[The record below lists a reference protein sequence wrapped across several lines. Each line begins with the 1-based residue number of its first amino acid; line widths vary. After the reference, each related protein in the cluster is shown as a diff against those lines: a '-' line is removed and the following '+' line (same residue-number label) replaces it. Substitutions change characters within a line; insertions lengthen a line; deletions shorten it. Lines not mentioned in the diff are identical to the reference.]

1 MTDTGAGIDPSLLP
15 RLFTPF
21 ERLGAP
27 AAGIEGTGLG
37 LALSRTLAESMG
49 GRVGVE
55 STPDVGSTFWV
66 ELLRA
71 TPAAVRAEAVGDD
84 ERLAPRTYEGERR
97 VVCIE
102 DVAANVHLVG
112 EILRRR
118 PSVRLVPAMVGRH
131 GVELVREHLPH
142 LVLLDLHLPDM
153 SGADVLAE
161 LRRDR
166 ATRHIPVVV
175 LTADATRREFDRV
188 RRLGARAYLTKPIGV
203 RKLLEIVDEYVA
215 VPAEPVVQA
224 ES

>member
-1 MTDTGAGIDPSLLP
+1 MGGGIDPSLLP

-21 ERLGAP
+21 ERLDAP
-27 AAGIEGTGLG
+27 GSGIEGTGLG

-49 GRVGVE
+49 GRIGVE
-55 STPDVGSTFWV
+55 STPDVGSTSWV

-71 TPAAVRAEAVGDD
+71 SPAAVAVDAANDD
-84 ERLAPRTYEGERR
+84 ERLASRTHGGERR

-118 PSVRLVPAMVGRH
+118 PSVRLLPAIVGHH
-131 GVELVREHLPH
+131 GVEVVREHLAH

-153 SGADVLAE
+153 SGADVLSQ

-166 ATRHIPVVV
+166 ATSDIPVVV
-175 LTADATRREFDRV
+175 LTADAAV
-188 RRLGARAYLTKPIGV
+188 R
-203 RKLLEIVDEYVA
+203 
-215 VPAEPVVQA
+215 AEA
-224 ES
+224 